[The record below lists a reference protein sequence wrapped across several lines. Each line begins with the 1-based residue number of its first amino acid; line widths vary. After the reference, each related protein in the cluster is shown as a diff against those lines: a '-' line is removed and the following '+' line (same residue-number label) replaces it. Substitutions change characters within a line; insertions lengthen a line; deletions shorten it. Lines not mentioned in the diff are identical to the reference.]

1 MADRSLELNQ
11 GMSLVVSV
19 NGAGLAVGTKVQ
31 IIADSTFV
39 SGATDVIGVRLAS
52 GAKRSVAANANM
64 DGRWC
69 TSPDISEWLI
79 DRRKSVARV
88 DDLHRLDASRTVVPV
103 RTVEALVTDTCDV
116 LVAAIANGVVHM
128 VTAWAHLGCNMMGH
142 FGSLDSGGKSVL
154 GVMAVL
160 VLSEAWLAEIEV
172 FADGAMKKLGL
183 RVFLHTAVAC
193 PHDAER
199 GPRSSKGLEN
209 WLGQLKCLNWRWNL
223 RLDLGLNDSLN
234 FDLRLRLR
242 GDSLGGALD

>member
-1 MADRSLELNQ
+1 
-11 GMSLVVSV
+11 MSLVVRV
-19 NGAGLAVGTKVQ
+19 NGAGLAVGTEVQ

-39 SGATDVIGVRLAS
+39 SSATDVIGVRLAS
-52 GAKRSVAANANM
+52 GAERSVAANAHM
-64 DGRWC
+64 DGCWC
-69 TSPDISEWLI
+69 ASTDISEWLI

-88 DDLHRLDASRTVVPV
+88 DDLHRLDASRTVIPV

-116 LVAAIANGVVHM
+116 LVAAIANGVVYM

-142 FGSLDSGGKSVL
+142 LGSLDSGGKSVL

-172 FADGAMKKLGL
+172 FADCAMKKLSL

-199 GPRSSKGLEN
+199 GPRSSEGLEN
-209 WLGQLKCLNWRWNL
+209 WLGQLKCLNGRWNL

-234 FDLRLRLR
+234 FELRLGLGLR
-242 GDSLGGALD
+242 GDSLGGALDELSINS